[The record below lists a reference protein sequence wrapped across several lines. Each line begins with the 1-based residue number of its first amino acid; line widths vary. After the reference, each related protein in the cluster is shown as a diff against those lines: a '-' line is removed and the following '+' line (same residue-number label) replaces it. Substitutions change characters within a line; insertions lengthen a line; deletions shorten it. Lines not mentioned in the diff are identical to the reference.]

1 MPNEIIMYT
10 ATGFYFICYIPE
22 LYANYKN
29 KNANLYNVPEK
40 ILLLFG
46 SILAFTYAVQLG
58 DTSII
63 VNYGLAVG
71 IDFVALSMRIYYAL
85 HNQKKV
91 NSLSTIIVDNSPC

>member
-71 IDFVALSMRIYYAL
+71 IDIVALSMRIYYAI
-85 HNQKKV
+85 HNRKNV
-91 NSLSTIIVDNSPC
+91 NNLSTIIVDNSPC

>member
-46 SILAFTYAVQLG
+46 SILAFTYAIQLG

-63 VNYGLAVG
+63 VNYGMSVG
-71 IDFVALSMRIYYAL
+71 IDFVALLMRIYYAI

>member
-10 ATGFYFICYIPE
+10 ATGFYFVCYIPE

-46 SILAFTYAVQLG
+46 SILAFTYAIQLG

-63 VNYGLAVG
+63 VNYGMSVG
-71 IDFVALSMRIYYAL
+71 IDFVALLMRIYYAI